1 MMAGRRRVSN
11 WALQSPAQIAEH
23 KSCQGLMTW
32 IKNPVRRAGRRM
44 AEFTSTQNSAG
55 QAAQAPS
62 RFPKSEQ
69 LVSGELRNLA
79 DSRRPRESPL
89 LFGELRTQC
98 SPKPVH
104 FPPDHGMPRRG
115 DQSQN
120 KAGTRLRGG
129 THAGRCGVGLTG
141 FSRSMLRLSAAQFE
155 PPHLVQASQAIFAV
169 ENVDEIPHGRTPL
182 FGEAIRASVHFR
194 EVSSGR

>member
-1 MMAGRRRVSN
+1 
-11 WALQSPAQIAEH
+11 
-23 KSCQGLMTW
+23 
-32 IKNPVRRAGRRM
+32 M

-129 THAGRCGVGLTG
+129 THAGRCGVGLIATRTARAIASAARMVALTG
-141 FSRSMLRLSAAQFE
+141 FSRSMSRLSAAQFE

-194 EVSSGR
+194 VLSSGR

>member
-79 DSRRPRESPL
+79 DSRRPGVS
-89 LFGELRTQC
+89 
-98 SPKPVH
+98 VIV
-104 FPPDHGMPRRG
+104 RRAADTMFAKTGTFSARSRYAPTG